1 MSLTHQQ
8 ARAALLTHISS
19 KCCYGSGAAKQLQI
33 TSMDYVPAH
42 HYELQTFTEKRET
55 SWTYAPHK
63 GGEVDGP
70 GRGAAPLP
78 WEMEEPPTNMFKEEV
93 RPQARRCVQVRVVT
107 VPHTGVVKAC
117 HKCRGTGGMSC
128 RDCSGKVA
136 APPPSSP
143 GLDKVPPLPRGR
155 LLVRARERGT
165 GQGQVRPPTRPSRP
179 GPGRARPSPNH
190 DPVMS

>member
-136 APPPSSP
+136 APPPAPQGWIRCLHCHGDVYLSEHGSGGLGRDRSGHPPAHP
-143 GLDKVPPLPRGR
+143 GLDPVGPDHHL
-155 LLVRARERGT
+155 T
-165 GQGQVRPPTRPSRP
+165 MTRS
-179 GPGRARPSPNH
+179 
-190 DPVMS
+190 